1 MLINQIRR
9 AVKPSYFYVLNI
21 AHGMSLQVNVKD
33 LLSNLYH
40 NRGVV
45 ELLFGQR
52 DHVTVNELLG
62 RDDITDEQY
71 RKLVSLDILY
81 EYENVVSLNDAVV
94 AMFEDFMEIGEVTPG
109 FINDYISELKRYIR
123 FYQEAREMR
132 FLRSIKKYLKRINS
146 TLTREIIKLQKNVDD
161 TYKNESNYRIKLQK
175 LEDYREKR
183 DTIIDFIRQTTLI
196 VDETRV
202 LFNITNDTELFGIV
216 SSLKLSLIE
225 NLDFLIEI
233 QTDITDFINKIQY
246 QLDVYKKAQRLKEV
260 KDHGTLHFKTNF
272 REIVSSINTL
282 KYNGHKTPKTK
293 IPIDFLYSDDGHV
306 LCKRVAEK
314 YKITRLMVRGLAA
327 KMAGNF
333 KDKGLEQNIKL
344 DTEKLVERF
353 LAQTKLNLFEYL
365 IDYKFP
371 KAIGVVSFEDR
382 LSLFVEIAMEYQN
395 SLDFKYRLLYHDYV
409 EAVTNIK
416 KRLGYTLILPV
427 KQKEKKKSEVAK
439 EK

>member
-1 MLINQIRR
+1 
-9 AVKPSYFYVLNI
+9 
-21 AHGMSLQVNVKD
+21 MSLQVNVKD

-62 RDDITDEQY
+62 RDDITEEQY

-109 FINDYISELKRYIR
+109 FINDYINELKRHIR

-132 FLRSIKKYLKRINS
+132 FLRSIKKYLKRINT

-183 DTIIDFIRQTTLI
+183 DTIIEFIRQTTSI
-196 VDETRV
+196 VDETRN

-216 SSLKLSLIE
+216 SALKASLIE

-260 KDHGTLHFKTNF
+260 KDHGTLHYKTNF
-272 REIVSSINTL
+272 REVVSNINTL

-306 LCKRVAEK
+306 LCKRIAEK
-314 YKITRLMVRGLAA
+314 YKITRLMVRGLAD

-333 KDKGLEQNIKL
+333 KDKGLEQQIKL

-353 LAQTKLNLFEYL
+353 LNQSKLNLFEYL
-365 IDYKFP
+365 MDYKFP
-371 KAIGVVSFEDR
+371 KAIGNVSFEER

-395 SLDFKYRLLYHDYV
+395 QLDFKYRLQYHDYESENKV
-409 EAVTNIK
+409 K
-416 KRLGYTLILPV
+416 KRLGYTLIWPLKEKNK
-427 KQKEKKKSEVAK
+427 KQKV
-439 EK
+439 

>member
-1 MLINQIRR
+1 
-9 AVKPSYFYVLNI
+9 
-21 AHGMSLQVNVKD
+21 MSLQVNVKD

-52 DHVTVNELLG
+52 DHITVNELLG
-62 RDDITDEQY
+62 RDDITEEQY

-109 FINDYISELKRYIR
+109 FINDYINELKRHIK

-132 FLRSIKKYLKRINS
+132 FLRSIKKYLKRIDN

-183 DTIIDFIRQTTLI
+183 DTIIDFIRQTTSI
-196 VDETRV
+196 VDETRT
-202 LFNITNDTELFGIV
+202 LFNITNDSELFGIV
-216 SSLKLSLIE
+216 SALKTSLIE

-272 REIVSSINTL
+272 REVVSNINSL
-282 KYNGHKTPKTK
+282 KHNGHKTPKTK
-293 IPIDFLYSDDGHV
+293 IPVDFLYSDDGHV
-306 LCKRVAEK
+306 LCKRIAEK
-314 YKITRLMVRGLAA
+314 YKITRLMVRGLAD

-333 KDKGLEQNIKL
+333 KDQGLVQQIKL

-353 LAQTKLNLFEYL
+353 LVQTKLNLFEYL
-365 IDYKFP
+365 IEYKFP
-371 KAIGVVSFEDR
+371 KAIGNVSFEER

-395 SLDFKYRLLYHDYV
+395 NLDFKYRLQYHDYI
-409 EAVTNIK
+409 EDKTELK
-416 KRLGYTLILPV
+416 KRLGYTLILPL
-427 KQKEKKKSEVAK
+427 KEKPKK
-439 EK
+439 EKVTK

>member
-1 MLINQIRR
+1 
-9 AVKPSYFYVLNI
+9 VLNI

-132 FLRSIKKYLKRINS
+132 FLRSIKKYLKRINT